1 MTIAS
6 KLMLAAGGI
15 LVLTGAGTA
24 IAAATSHDEAA
35 TSAARSP
42 VTFVSSRFGG
52 VAGLGRHA
60 GMGMDRHGPG
70 DDLAAAASYLGI
82 STSDLITQ
90 LRSGKTPAQ
99 VADATSGKSAA
110 GLIAALVAHEKQEL
124 ADAVSAGKLTQAQA
138 DAISANL
145 QQRITDLVN
154 GVLHVHRP
162 HGFHGPHGDWTGGPR
177 I

>member
-1 MTIAS
+1 
-6 KLMLAAGGI
+6 MLATGGV
-15 LVLTGAGTA
+15 LVLAGTGAA
-24 IAAATSHDEAA
+24 IAAATTGHGHAA

-42 VTFVSSRFGG
+42 GTFVSSSLDRATGF
-52 VAGLGRHA
+52 GRHA
-60 GMGMDRHGPG
+60 GTDRHGPG

-82 STSDLITQ
+82 SASDLFTQ
-90 LRSGKTPAQ
+90 LRSGKTLAQ
-99 VADATSGKSAA
+99 VANATSGKSAA
-110 GLIAALVAHEKQEL
+110 GLIAALVAHETQEL

-154 GVLHVHRP
+154 GVLHVHGP